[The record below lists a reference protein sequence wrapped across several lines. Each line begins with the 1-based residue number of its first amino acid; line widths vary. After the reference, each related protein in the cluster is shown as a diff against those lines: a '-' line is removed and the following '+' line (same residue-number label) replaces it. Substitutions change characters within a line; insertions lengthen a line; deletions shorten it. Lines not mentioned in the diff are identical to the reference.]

1 MPFYGLDVLLNLS
14 LSPPRSAHVPI
25 SLRRWNL
32 LASGNY
38 CVTPDSSACKQ
49 EQDPVR

>member
-1 MPFYGLDVLLNLS
+1 MTFYGLDVLLNLS
-14 LSPPRSAHVPI
+14 LSLLRSAHVPI

-38 CVTPDSSACKQ
+38 CVTLDSSACKQ
-49 EQDPVR
+49 EQNPVQ